1 MTATIIGLGGYYY
14 HIAISKGEPAQSAK
28 QDKEIAVAMHS
39 FEELPEAEREKYVKK
54 DELDSFGNY
63 LTPKSYAENFDI
75 GTMDE
80 PLADDIGELKTQIRT
95 LKAQNKLLYDDN
107 VDLVAK
113 NLEIAQML
121 GLQKEDAKQ
130 KELGERS
137 KIEELDKRFEDAAA
151 ENKNFIERISSL
163 ESELEREKKNF
174 DAKIKEKEEKY
185 ASDYAALQKS
195 SDENLAELKE
205 LSEKLK
211 SENELKN
218 SEIERVKAEVDA
230 QVLSVKNRYEEDVDK
245 LKKLHEKQKFEYE
258 NKANEKQTELD
269 RLKSSS
275 DLQISKLEGEMNSLN
290 INLKEAKDAA
300 VAATS
305 KEEKLNELLRD
316 QNITI
321 ANLRGEL
328 QRQRDGFKKDI
339 SKAYELYKND
349 VTALRIKLEQADAD
363 FSSNEKKLSELTALN
378 DEKDK
383 KLKIKD
389 ENLSKTA
396 DLLRKANESLQSEL
410 ENGKKNAQ
418 NYKILNDKITALT
431 NANITLAKEYQAKT
445 LKLQTELESAVK
457 SAHDL
462 NLSLVRKDEDIRAW
476 SDKFEKLKNESSSA
490 IQNEKNQNA
499 KLLKQNEELD
509 KYAKLGQNNAEI
521 KGELDTARKRL
532 DEMINE
538 KEYFES
544 ENENLKKIIQF
555 NFRSEVPKKVV
566 FIASIE
572 CDDMA
577 INSNSP
583 TAICRHRVAE
593 FLQRYNSNY
602 IYEIVPI
609 VSRINFIA
617 TSKVAKTL
625 PKDELDKITA
635 YANYGVGKERS
646 KVGGELVRDEFGD
659 FSRISYSND
668 IILSQNK
675 QGFIIKVYR

>member
-1 MTATIIGLGGYYY
+1 M
-14 HIAISKGEPAQSAK
+14 
-28 QDKEIAVAMHS
+28 
-39 FEELPEAEREKYVKK
+39 
-54 DELDSFGNY
+54 
-63 LTPKSYAENFDI
+63 
-75 GTMDE
+75 
-80 PLADDIGELKTQIRT
+80 
-95 LKAQNKLLYDDN
+95 
-107 VDLVAK
+107 
-113 NLEIAQML
+113 
-121 GLQKEDAKQ
+121 
-130 KELGERS
+130 
-137 KIEELDKRFEDAAA
+137 
-151 ENKNFIERISSL
+151 
-163 ESELEREKKNF
+163 
-174 DAKIKEKEEKY
+174 
-185 ASDYAALQKS
+185 
-195 SDENLAELKE
+195 
-205 LSEKLK
+205 
-211 SENELKN
+211 
-218 SEIERVKAEVDA
+218 
-230 QVLSVKNRYEEDVDK
+230 
-245 LKKLHEKQKFEYE
+245 
-258 NKANEKQTELD
+258 
-269 RLKSSS
+269 
-275 DLQISKLEGEMNSLN
+275 
-290 INLKEAKDAA
+290 
-300 VAATS
+300 
-305 KEEKLNELLRD
+305 
-316 QNITI
+316 
-321 ANLRGEL
+321 
-328 QRQRDGFKKDI
+328 
-339 SKAYELYKND
+339 
-349 VTALRIKLEQADAD
+349 
-363 FSSNEKKLSELTALN
+363 
-378 DEKDK
+378 
-383 KLKIKD
+383 
-389 ENLSKTA
+389 
-396 DLLRKANESLQSEL
+396 
-410 ENGKKNAQ
+410 
-418 NYKILNDKITALT
+418 
-431 NANITLAKEYQAKT
+431 
-445 LKLQTELESAVK
+445 
-457 SAHDL
+457 
-462 NLSLVRKDEDIRAW
+462 VRKDEDIRAW

-490 IQNEKNQNA
+490 IQKEKNQNA

-544 ENENLKKIIQF
+544 ENENLKKIIQL